1 MREFFTSVVI
11 NLSCEDF
18 WNLRVD
24 LDYDRFIAEAD
35 GQDFQLVWLEEPK
48 DEHGNEMVRRGR
60 VR

>member
-11 NLSCEDF
+11 DLSCEDF

-35 GQDFQLVWLEEPK
+35 GSKVRVAVADINPPLSITNGD
-48 DEHGNEMVRRGR
+48 DE
-60 VR
+60 